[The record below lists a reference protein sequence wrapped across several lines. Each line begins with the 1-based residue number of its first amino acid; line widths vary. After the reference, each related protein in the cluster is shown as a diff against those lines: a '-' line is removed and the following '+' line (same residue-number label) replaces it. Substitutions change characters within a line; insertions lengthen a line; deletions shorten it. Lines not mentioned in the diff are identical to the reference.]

1 MKQFNIS
8 LRIASVCAFFFLLG
22 CAPQTFVINDSA
34 DAPASPTESYSKIY
48 YFGGIGQEHSIDAS
62 DACGSDP
69 VANVKTIYTPTDI
82 IITFIPFVSSKS
94 IEVYCAE

>member
-1 MKQFNIS
+1 MKQFNFS

-34 DAPASPTESYSKIY
+34 DAPASPTESYSKVY
-48 YFGGIGQEHSIDAS
+48 FFGGIGQEHSIGAS

-69 VANVKTIYTPTDI
+69 VAKVKTIYTPSN
-82 IITFIPFVSSKS
+82 FAFSLIPFVSAKT